1 MMSCTSEEDLC
12 FNKDLSLKWRIA
24 ALFTILATSAI
35 GVCFPVIGKGFK
47 ALNPERDAFLVI
59 KCFAAGVILATGFVH
74 VLPDAF
80 SSLTSTCLSDN
91 PWGIFPFAG
100 FTSMVGALVTLL
112 LDFSA
117 SAYYRKRGEKDLATA
132 IISEDPSTAI
142 ISEDPS
148 NHGESGNRIH
158 SHSHSHSHAHAHAHA
173 HAHEDQNLLEAG
185 KLKIRQ
191 RVVSQVLE
199 AGIVAHSVII
209 GIALGASQ
217 VPCTIRPLF
226 AALTFHQFFEGM
238 GLGGCI
244 AQAGF
249 KNVTTF
255 FMALAFSLTTPV
267 GIAIGIGI
275 SSTYNEN
282 STTALIV
289 EGLFDAI
296 SSGILIY
303 MALVDLIA
311 TDFLGRRMM
320 NNGRLQLWCYSA
332 LFLGAGAMSM
342 LAKWA

>member
-1 MMSCTSEEDLC
+1 MSCTSEEDLC
-12 FNKDLSLKWRIA
+12 FNKDLSLKWRIS

-74 VLPDAF
+74 ILPDAF
-80 SSLTSTCLSDN
+80 NSLTSTCLSDN
-91 PWGIFPFAG
+91 PWAIFPFAG
-100 FTSMVGALVTLL
+100 FMSMVGALLTLL

-117 SAYYRKRGEKDLATA
+117 SAYYRKRGEKYLATA
-132 IISEDPSTAI
+132 IISEDPSH
-142 ISEDPS
+142 
-148 NHGESGNRIH
+148 NGESGNRIH
-158 SHSHSHSHAHAHAHA
+158 SHSHSHAHA
-173 HAHEDQNLLEAG
+173 HAHEDSDLLEAG
-185 KLKIRQ
+185 RLKIRQ

-267 GIAIGIGI
+267 GIAIGMGI

-332 LFLGAGAMSM
+332 LFLGAGAMSL

>member
-12 FNKDLSLKWRIA
+12 FNKDLSLKWRIS

-35 GVCFPVIGKGFK
+35 GVCAIGFK

-74 VLPDAF
+74 ILPDAF
-80 SSLTSTCLSDN
+80 NSLTSTCLSDN
-91 PWGIFPFAG
+91 PWAIFPFAG
-100 FTSMVGALVTLL
+100 FMSMVGALLTLL

-117 SAYYRKRGEKDLATA
+117 SAYYRKRGEKYLATA
-132 IISEDPSTAI
+132 IISDDPSH
-142 ISEDPS
+142 
-148 NHGESGNRIH
+148 NGESGNRIH
-158 SHSHSHSHAHAHAHA
+158 SHSHSHAHA
-173 HAHEDQNLLEAG
+173 HAHEDSDLLEAG
-185 KLKIRQ
+185 RLKIRQ

-267 GIAIGIGI
+267 GIAIGMGI

-332 LFLGAGAMSM
+332 LFLGAGAMSL

>member
-1 MMSCTSEEDLC
+1 MSCTSEEGLC

-47 ALNPERDAFLVI
+47 ALSPERDAFLVI

-80 SSLTSTCLSDN
+80 NSLTSSCLSNN
-91 PWGIFPFAG
+91 PWAIFPFAG
-100 FTSMVGALVTLL
+100 FMSMVGTLVTLL

-117 SAYYRKRGEKDLATA
+117 SAYYRKRGEKYLA
-132 IISEDPSTAI
+132 TAI

-148 NHGESGNRIH
+148 NHGESHNRID
-158 SHSHSHSHAHAHAHA
+158 SHSHSHAHAL
-173 HAHEDQNLLEAG
+173 EDQDSLEAG

-217 VPCTIRPLF
+217 VPCTIKPLF
-226 AALTFHQFFEGM
+226 AALTFHQFFEGV

-249 KNVTTF
+249 KTVTIF
-255 FMALAFSLTTPV
+255 FMALAFSLTTPM

-282 STTALIV
+282 SPTALIV

-303 MALVDLIA
+303 MALVDFIA

-320 NNGRLQLWCYSA
+320 NSGRLQLWCYSA
-332 LFLGAGAMSM
+332 LFLGAGAMSL

>member
-1 MMSCTSEEDLC
+1 MSCSSEEDLC
-12 FNKDLSLKWRIA
+12 FNKELSLKWRIA
-24 ALFTILATSAI
+24 ALFTILTTSAI
-35 GVCFPVIGKGFK
+35 GVCFPVIGKRLK
-47 ALNPERDAFLVI
+47 ALRPERDAFLVI

-80 SSLTSTCLSDN
+80 TSLTSSCLSDN
-91 PWGIFPFAG
+91 PWAIFPFAG

-112 LDFSA
+112 LDFTA
-117 SAYYRKRGEKDLATA
+117 SAYYRKRGQKYLATAA
-132 IISEDPSTAI
+132 IISEDPN
-142 ISEDPS
+142 S
-148 NHGESGNRIH
+148 NLAESGNRIH
-158 SHSHSHSHAHAHAHA
+158 SHAHSHSHSHSHSPFPAPAHL
-173 HAHEDQNLLEAG
+173 DLLEEG
-185 KLKIRQ
+185 KLKVRQ

-249 KNVTTF
+249 KNVTTAL
-255 FMALAFSLTTPV
+255 MALAFSVTTPM
-267 GIAIGIGI
+267 GIAVGIGI

-282 STTALIV
+282 SPTALIV
-289 EGLFDAI
+289 EGLFDAV

-311 TDFLGRRMM
+311 TDFLGERMTSS
-320 NNGRLQLWCYSA
+320 GRLQLWCYSA
-332 LFLGAGAMSM
+332 LFLGAGAMSL

>member
-1 MMSCTSEEDLC
+1 MSCTSEEDLC
-12 FNKDLSLKWRIA
+12 FNKDLSLKWRIS

-74 VLPDAF
+74 ILPDAF
-80 SSLTSTCLSDN
+80 NSLTSTCLSDN
-91 PWGIFPFAG
+91 PWAIFPFAG
-100 FTSMVGALVTLL
+100 FMSMVGALLTLL

-132 IISEDPSTAI
+132 IISEDPSH
-142 ISEDPS
+142 
-148 NHGESGNRIH
+148 NGESGNRIH
-158 SHSHSHSHAHAHAHA
+158 SHSHSHAHA
-173 HAHEDQNLLEAG
+173 HAHEDSDLLEAG
-185 KLKIRQ
+185 RLKIRQ

-267 GIAIGIGI
+267 GIAIGMGI

-332 LFLGAGAMSM
+332 LFLGAGAMSL

>member
-12 FNKDLSLKWRIA
+12 FNKDLSLKWRIS

-74 VLPDAF
+74 ILPDAF
-80 SSLTSTCLSDN
+80 NSLTSTCLSDN
-91 PWGIFPFAG
+91 PWAIFPFAG
-100 FTSMVGALVTLL
+100 FMSMVGALLTLL

-117 SAYYRKRGEKDLATA
+117 SAYYRKRGEKYLATA
-132 IISEDPSTAI
+132 IISEDPSH
-142 ISEDPS
+142 
-148 NHGESGNRIH
+148 NGESGNRIH
-158 SHSHSHSHAHAHAHA
+158 SHSHSHAHA
-173 HAHEDQNLLEAG
+173 HAHEDSDLLEAG
-185 KLKIRQ
+185 RLKIRQ

-267 GIAIGIGI
+267 GIAIGMGI

-332 LFLGAGAMSM
+332 LFLGAGAMSL

>member
-1 MMSCTSEEDLC
+1 MSCTSEEDLC
-12 FNKDLSLKWRIA
+12 FNKDLSLKWRIS

-74 VLPDAF
+74 ILPDAF
-80 SSLTSTCLSDN
+80 NSLTSTCLSDN
-91 PWGIFPFAG
+91 PWAIFPFAG
-100 FTSMVGALVTLL
+100 FMSMVGALLTLL

-117 SAYYRKRGEKDLATA
+117 SAYYRKRGEKYLATA
-132 IISEDPSTAI
+132 IISDDPSH
-142 ISEDPS
+142 
-148 NHGESGNRIH
+148 NGESGNRIH
-158 SHSHSHSHAHAHAHA
+158 SHSHSHAHA
-173 HAHEDQNLLEAG
+173 HAHEDSDLLEAG
-185 KLKIRQ
+185 RLKIRQ

-267 GIAIGIGI
+267 GIAIGMGI

-332 LFLGAGAMSM
+332 LFLGAGAMSL

>member
-1 MMSCTSEEDLC
+1 MSCTSEEDLC
-12 FNKDLSLKWRIA
+12 FNKDLSLKWRIS

-74 VLPDAF
+74 ILPDAF
-80 SSLTSTCLSDN
+80 NSLTSTCLSDN
-91 PWGIFPFAG
+91 PWAIFPFAG
-100 FTSMVGALVTLL
+100 FMSMVGALLTLL

-117 SAYYRKRGEKDLATA
+117 SAYYRKRGEKYLATA
-132 IISEDPSTAI
+132 IISEDPSH
-142 ISEDPS
+142 
-148 NHGESGNRIH
+148 NGESGNRI
-158 SHSHSHSHAHAHAHA
+158 HSHSHSHAHAHAHA
-173 HAHEDQNLLEAG
+173 HEDSDLLEAG
-185 KLKIRQ
+185 RLKIRQ

-267 GIAIGIGI
+267 GIAIGMGI

-332 LFLGAGAMSM
+332 LFLGAGAMSL